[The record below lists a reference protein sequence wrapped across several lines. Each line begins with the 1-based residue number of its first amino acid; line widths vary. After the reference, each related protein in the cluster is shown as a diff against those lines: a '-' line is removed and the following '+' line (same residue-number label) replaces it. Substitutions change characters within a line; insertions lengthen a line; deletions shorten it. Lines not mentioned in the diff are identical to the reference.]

1 MNSNSLLITK
11 LFKIYKIHSQLTEIN
26 WVNILIFV
34 LNMKAIFAVMNTIR
48 AAVKTRPGKNSGL
61 YGI

>member
-1 MNSNSLLITK
+1 MNSNSLLIIK

-34 LNMKAIFAVMNTIR
+34 LNMKAIFAVMNTI
-48 AAVKTRPGKNSGL
+48 
-61 YGI
+61 